1 MIEITKDKL
10 SGYVV
15 SGEFDIPCS
24 FSADEDAKKAKESKQ
39 VTLRFKMNQ
48 TPLSDIIASSLKD
61 KRINVQTVIRKKPE
75 AYKQGQVLN
84 LDYKGGKAP
93 LDIKIAFQ
101 SDFDNSSA
109 EEQDKMI
116 ALLIARKAALQGKK

>member
-61 KRINVQTVIRKKPE
+61 KRINVQTIIRKKPE
-75 AYKQGQVLN
+75 AYKQGQIIS

-93 LDIKIAFQ
+93 VDIKQAFEN
-101 SDFDNSSA
+101 DFDSSSA
-109 EEQDKMI
+109 EEQDKI
-116 ALLIARKAALQGKK
+116 IQQLLARKAALQGKK